1 MYLEGVRCFSLGQG
15 PVSDSRI
22 NGKYYTWLMAGGDVA
37 LVSLFW
43 VSDVGSDL
51 VASGGWLPHTVDV
64 HVGVGMCVAVLFG
77 LLLA

>member
-1 MYLEGVRCFSLGQG
+1 
-15 PVSDSRI
+15 
-22 NGKYYTWLMAGGDVA
+22 MAGGDVA